1 MQLLPTAIGDPVDVR
16 CTKCRKPTSH
26 IPVPAE
32 SAPTLLECTVCN
44 HQRKLP
50 PASGPKKPAPRR
62 PADPAADER
71 KEWAALAPGMN
82 GSEATNYSMTAA
94 CKLKSLIRHPLF
106 GLGLVQRVI
115 GPQKVEV
122 LFADGKKTM
131 RCK

>member
-1 MQLLPTAIGDPVDVR
+1 
-16 CTKCRKPTSH
+16 
-26 IPVPAE
+26 
-32 SAPTLLECTVCN
+32 
-44 HQRKLP
+44 
-50 PASGPKKPAPRR
+50 
-62 PADPAADER
+62 
-71 KEWAALAPGMN
+71 MN
-82 GSEATNYSMTAA
+82 GSEATNYSMTTA